1 VDLQAVPTAL
11 MIVALVAA
19 PSRRAVTP
27 LVIAI
32 VLAVIFNLP
41 WVIPGLRSEG
51 GGPLTRILT
60 DPRLLYV
67 GNILIGALAV
77 WGLVRL
83 LSAGSK
89 AEKMARAAE
98 RRKDYLGAAELYLQ
112 EGSQRRAMDLF
123 RKARAWER
131 ASKVAIGLGLEN
143 EAAGLLRRA
152 GGRSLAEAARY
163 YRKLGDREAALKC
176 DVGLAEWF
184 MGEGR
189 YVEAI
194 EVWLRAGDP
203 QRALRATHVALSET
217 RLNPSQSAFRAARR
231 AAEDTRDHQ
240 TLAQLYEVEGAWQ
253 AAAYSWREAGN
264 NERAAQNFRRAGRL
278 DEAAESEEAAGR
290 PKAAAQLRLRQLKD
304 LQDRL
309 RLSRATGDS
318 HTPETKRLKV
328 LIRQETEN
336 LIPHLSQLGMESEMI
351 EVLSSAGRVDEAV
364 ERLVAE
370 GQAPAAAELARDAE
384 RWDLAGP
391 ILERLQRWGEAS
403 DIHEMGGNLE
413 RAASCAERAGE
424 DARAL
429 QLYRSINMPER
440 AAHCLARLGSLQD
453 ALVELHR
460 HGRLD
465 EACELLKTYPGP
477 VPDIPDVILDMAE
490 RAHERGSGEQAI
502 ACLQRAVVGVAL
514 QPGRLDPPV
523 ALARLLHEAG
533 EREAAID
540 QLERL
545 LRYDYSHEQA
555 RVLRNEIE
563 RTAVAVD
570 PADTQ
575 PSAPTG
581 RSVSPPAQQ
590 RYEILNE
597 LGRGGMGVVYKAR
610 DTRLEREVAIKVLR
624 TTSEEEAGRLEL
636 EAKAAATLNH
646 PGIVTIFDFEAG
658 FDGYFITMEYVPG
671 EALDMVVRVQ
681 PDRIRANLIEILTR
695 LADAVAYAHDHHVIH
710 RDLKPGNILL
720 TPLQEVK
727 ILDFGIAA
735 RLDTGDSAGP
745 SVCGTPYYM
754 APEQIRGENTTP
766 ATDIY
771 ALGATSFHLATGR
784 PPFKEGNVID
794 AHLSQEPPNPLDLA
808 PELQPELGVVILRC
822 LEKDPRRRFASTKEL
837 RNALVRVKA
846 LP

>member
-1 VDLQAVPTAL
+1 MELGATALSL
-11 MIVALVAA
+11 MIVAFFTLPQRKAF
-19 PSRRAVTP
+19 TP
-27 LVIAI
+27 LVMAIA
-32 VLAVIFNLP
+32 LAALFNLP
-41 WVIPGLRSEG
+41 WLIPGLETGGESAIARLLSE
-51 GGPLTRILT
+51 
-60 DPRLLYV
+60 PRVLYV
-67 GNILIGALAV
+67 GNLLIGALAA
-77 WGLVRL
+77 WGLIRL
-83 LSAGSK
+83 LGASSR

-112 EGSQRRAMDLF
+112 EGSPRRAMDLF
-123 RKARAWER
+123 RRARAWDR
-131 ASKVAIGLGLEN
+131 AAKVAIELGLET

-163 YRKLGDREAALKC
+163 YRKLGDREAALRC
-176 DVGLAEWF
+176 DHDLAEWLV
-184 MGEGR
+184 GEGQ

-203 QRALRATHVALSET
+203 QRAIHATHIALSET
-217 RLNPSQSAFRAARR
+217 RLNPSHPAFRAARR
-231 AAEDTRDHQ
+231 AAEDTRDHR
-240 TLAQLYEVEGAWQ
+240 TLARLYEVEGSWQ
-253 AAAYSWREAGN
+253 AAGYSWREAGEH
-264 NERAAQNFRRAGRL
+264 ERAARNFRRAGRL
-278 DEAAESEEAAGR
+278 DEAAAAEDAAGR

-309 RLSRATGDS
+309 RLSSSKGDS
-318 HTPETKRLKV
+318 QTPETKRLKV
-328 LIRQETEN
+328 RIRQETET
-336 LIPHLSQLGMESEMI
+336 LIPHLNELGMESEMI
-351 EVLSSAGRVDEAV
+351 EVLSSAGRIDEAV

-370 GQAPAAAELARDAE
+370 GQAEAAAELARDAE

-403 DIHEMGGNLE
+403 DTHELGGELE
-413 RAASCAERAGE
+413 RAAACAERAGE

-465 EACELLKTYPGP
+465 EACEVLKAYPGP
-477 VPDIPDVILDMAE
+477 VPDIPDVILDVAE
-490 RAHERGSGEQAI
+490 RARERGSPEQAI

-514 QPGRLDPPV
+514 QPGRLDPAV
-523 ALARLLHEAG
+523 ALAKLLHEAG
-533 EREAAID
+533 EKEAALA
-540 QLERL
+540 QLERV
-545 LRYDYSHEQA
+545 LRYDFSHERA
-555 RVLRNEIE
+555 RFLRDEIE
-563 RTAVAVD
+563 RAPAPG

-575 PSAPTG
+575 PSAPAG
-581 RSVSPPAQQ
+581 RPVSPPAQQ
-590 RYEILNE
+590 RYEILTE

-624 TTSEEEAGRLEL
+624 TTSEEEATRLEQ

-671 EALDMVVRVQ
+671 EALDMVIRIQ
-681 PDRIRANLIEILTR
+681 PERIRDNLIEILTR
-695 LADAVAYAHDHHVIH
+695 LADAVAYAHDHQVIH

-720 TPLQEVK
+720 TPVQEVK

-745 SVCGTPYYM
+745 AVCGTPYYM
-754 APEQIRGENTTP
+754 APEQIRGEDTTA

-771 ALGATSFHLATGR
+771 ALGATCFHLATGE

-794 AHLSQEPPNPLDLA
+794 AHLTQAPPNPLDLA
-808 PELQPELGVVILRC
+808 PELPPELATVVLRC
-822 LEKDPRRRFASTKEL
+822 LEKDPRRRFASATEL

-846 LP
+846 TS